1 MSVYRKYLWIILRR
15 DFLIM
20 KVIRIM
26 ALLMCLAALCS
37 CGKEIKN
44 YRIHDDLVISFTEA
58 LGERKLVSEN
68 LTKTEDG
75 RVITKAEYTYKSEQ
89 PAEDKENYLY
99 YMLNN
104 YEAAFLGEDVAAIAS
119 KDFDYTIMVEVTNDE
134 ETFTISLTR
143 QNMVGSEE

>member
-1 MSVYRKYLWIILRR
+1 MRMLR
-15 DFLIM
+15 IT
-20 KVIRIM
+20 
-26 ALLMCLAALCS
+26 ALLLCLTVLCA

-44 YRIHDDLVISFTEA
+44 YRVHNDLVISFTEA
-58 LGERKLVSEN
+58 LGDRKLVSEK

-75 RVITKAEYTYKSEQ
+75 RVITKAEYTYKSDQ

-119 KDFDYTIMVEVTNDE
+119 ENFDCTVMVEVTNDE
-134 ETFTISLTR
+134 DTFTISLTR
-143 QNMVGSEE
+143 PNMVEPEE

>member
-1 MSVYRKYLWIILRR
+1 MRMLR
-15 DFLIM
+15 IT
-20 KVIRIM
+20 
-26 ALLMCLAALCS
+26 ALLLCLTALCA

-44 YRIHDDLVISFTEA
+44 YRVHNDLVISFTEA
-58 LGERKLVSEN
+58 LGERKLVSEK

-75 RVITKAEYTYKSEQ
+75 RVITKAEYTYKSDQ

-119 KDFDYTIMVEVTNDE
+119 ENFDCTVMVEVTNDE
-134 ETFTISLTR
+134 DTFTISLTR
-143 QNMVGSEE
+143 PNMVEPEE